1 MPIKGFIKKITED
14 GQEKDC
20 FSLDFTN
27 GAKAQLEEL
36 QAFFKASDLTE
47 VVKLGI
53 SFLQQFKEIK
63 EKEKKEKG
71 NDQK

>member
-1 MPIKGFIKKITED
+1 MPIKGSLKKITED

-36 QAFFKASDLTE
+36 QTFFKTSDLTE

-63 EKEKKEKG
+63 EKEKKEK
-71 NDQK
+71 